1 MEGWLSELAGL
12 PCSCF
17 IVSVVVSAC
26 LYIMGLVG
34 CVFESG
40 EKQEIKYI
48 VSLPQS
54 KLMKL

>member
-40 EKQEIKYI
+40 EKQEIKDI
-48 VSLPQS
+48 VSLP
-54 KLMKL
+54 